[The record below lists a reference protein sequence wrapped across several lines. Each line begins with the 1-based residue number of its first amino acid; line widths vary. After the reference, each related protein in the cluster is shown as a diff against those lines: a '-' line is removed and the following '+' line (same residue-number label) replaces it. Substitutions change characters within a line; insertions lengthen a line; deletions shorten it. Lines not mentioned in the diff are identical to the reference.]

1 MLHSWIVVAVAPA
14 SLGLLTFAAFWYAAA
29 RLRSRLVALSAAG
42 YTAATVLEFI
52 WDGPDNGHPAPGFG
66 WMIGV
71 TLIVGTGHLIA
82 IRGRLARALA
92 RDDSRAEPQW
102 SPEPP
107 QWLAPAPPAGATAA
121 GALAAD
127 PAYLD
132 AVRRQTRRE
141 QARALVINNPALA
154 ADLGIGRPDL
164 DRDFD
169 DGGLIDVNE
178 VPAAVLATLPGFT
191 SALADE
197 VIRARDLVGG
207 RFFAADDL
215 VVHGGVPPEVLERVR
230 DRLLIR
236 PI

>member
-1 MLHSWIVVAVAPA
+1 VQQVRGDLLHQEESEQRHHRHRYHQGRADHAQLERPAPA
-14 SLGLLTFAAFWYAAA
+14 SLEPLEQ
-29 RLRSRLVALSAAG
+29 RSR
-42 YTAATVLEFI
+42 
-52 WDGPDNGHPAPGFG
+52 PA
-66 WMIGV
+66 
-71 TLIVGTGHLIA
+71 
-82 IRGRLARALA
+82 
-92 RDDSRAEPQW
+92 AEPGAGRPGQ
-102 SPEPP
+102 P
-107 QWLAPAPPAGATAA
+107 QRRQ